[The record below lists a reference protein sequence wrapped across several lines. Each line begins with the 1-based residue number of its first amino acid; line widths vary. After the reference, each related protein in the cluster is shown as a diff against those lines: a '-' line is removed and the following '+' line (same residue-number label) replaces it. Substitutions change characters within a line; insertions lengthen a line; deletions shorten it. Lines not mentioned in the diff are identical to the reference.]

1 MTRLI
6 DADALI
12 ESASEHYFVQHALRA
27 QTDKAPTVNAIPVE
41 WITKY
46 VNASGTSSIEQDIIR
61 EMVLAWICE
70 REDDE

>member
-1 MTRLI
+1 MRLI

-41 WITKY
+41 WIKKY
-46 VNASGTSSIEQDIIR
+46 MSRCLAIEQDAIG
-61 EMVLAWICE
+61 EMVKEWAE
-70 REDDE
+70 RDEE